1 MKLDKEIQFILAV
14 DALKNVQ
21 RRNYN
26 ADDSRRENTAEHSWQ
41 IVILAQI
48 LYPYAKN
55 KDQVDLLRV
64 IRMLSIHDLVEINA
78 GDTFIFDEEQMKG
91 KFEREKIAAKKI
103 FGILDEPLQS
113 EFYNM
118 WIEFEEEETPDA
130 IFACSIDRIMPFIL
144 NSNTSGKSWTE
155 AGITETQ
162 VRHMLENAIK
172 RASDEMGEAFDILL
186 QKSIDEGKLVS

>member
-55 KDQVDLLRV
+55 KEQVDLLRV

-78 GDTFIFDEEQMKG
+78 GDTFLFDEEQMKG
-91 KFEREKIAAKKI
+91 KFEREKIAAQKI

>member
-55 KDQVDLLRV
+55 KEQVDLLRV

-78 GDTFIFDEEQMKG
+78 GDTFLFDEEQMKG
-91 KFEREKIAAKKI
+91 KFEREKIAAQKI

-162 VRHMLENAIK
+162 VRNMLENAIK

-186 QKSIDEGKLVS
+186 QKSIDGGMLKN

>member
-1 MKLDKEIQFILAV
+1 M
-14 DALKNVQ
+14 
-21 RRNYN
+21 
-26 ADDSRRENTAEHSWQ
+26 
-41 IVILAQI
+41 
-48 LYPYAKN
+48 
-55 KDQVDLLRV
+55 
-64 IRMLSIHDLVEINA
+64 
-78 GDTFIFDEEQMKG
+78 MKG
-91 KFEREKIAAKKI
+91 KFEREKIAAKQI

-162 VRHMLENAIK
+162 VRNMLK
-172 RASDEMGEAFDILL
+172 MQLSVL
-186 QKSIDEGKLVS
+186 QMKWAKHSTSYCRKVLMKGSS

>member
-1 MKLDKEIQFILAV
+1 MQ
-14 DALKNVQ
+14 
-21 RRNYN
+21 
-26 ADDSRRENTAEHSWQ
+26 
-41 IVILAQI
+41 
-48 LYPYAKN
+48 KN

-78 GDTFIFDEEQMKG
+78 GDTFLFDEEMMKG
-91 KFEREKIAAKKI
+91 KFEREKIAAKQI

-162 VRHMLENAIK
+162 VRNMLENAIK

>member
-78 GDTFIFDEEQMKG
+78 GDTFLFDEEQMKG
-91 KFEREKIAAKKI
+91 KFEREKIAAKQI

-162 VRHMLENAIK
+162 VRNMLENAIK

>member
-55 KDQVDLLRV
+55 KEQVDLLRV

-78 GDTFIFDEEQMKG
+78 GDTFLFDEEQMKG
-91 KFEREKIAAKKI
+91 KFEREKIAAQKI

-162 VRHMLENAIK
+162 VRNMLENAIK

-186 QKSIDEGKLVS
+186 QQSIDEGKLVS